1 MTRVSERSRYDM
13 SQLWVAVQ
21 IMHRNPKVLPFG
33 WRQFFYLF
41 EEYVDSVDNPG
52 TEMVWLLIEG
62 ARRFSKGVLRAAVDL
77 VDPKT
82 STTQDDFR
90 QLAWNI
96 TRQPVD
102 HSAAYLSIACL
113 NLVRHLSDEERASLI
128 VECPVKFGELLESD
142 ADQDSRRWFSASM
155 AFMYEEVR
163 AVSNNFPMT
172 KDAVLRLAAAITQ
185 LIGWDCKYPEIR
197 IRRDRLRTFQPGYAL
212 WNVKAVTET
221 FRPLTLAMTAPLD
234 WMIRNHYKMDRN
246 VEKCV
251 RLHAK
256 LAFCCA
262 SDPRAPLDLVAM
274 SALLVLAE
282 GLPEDPDTDYM
293 TSLPCDPVDVLT
305 VPGAYLLPTSSRN
318 SQYGPP
324 NVQPELDEFLKQLN
338 QCTNGV
344 EEEPNLLFREASR
357 RLYRLTPF
365 GVHQSRTYHTWVKSK
380 VEPDRI
386 TTTGSSVKRKADDS
400 RGGKSKRGKK

>member
-13 SQLWVAVQ
+13 PQLWFAVQ

-52 TEMVWLLIEG
+52 IEMVWLLMEG
-62 ARRFSKGVLRAAVDL
+62 ARRCPKAVLRAAVDL
-77 VDPKT
+77 VDPKK
-82 STTQDDFR
+82 STTSHDFR
-90 QLAWNI
+90 QLAWII

-113 NLVRHLSDEERASLI
+113 NLVRHLSDEERASLA
-128 VECPVKFGELLESD
+128 VECPVKFDELLESD

-197 IRRDRLRTFQPGYAL
+197 IRRDRLRNFQPGYAL
-212 WNVKAVTET
+212 WNVEAVTES
-221 FRPLTLAMTAPLD
+221 FRPLALAMTAPLD
-234 WMIRNHYKMDRN
+234 WMIRNHYKMDRK

-282 GLPEDPDTDYM
+282 GVPKDPETDYM
-293 TSLPCDPVDVLT
+293 MSLPCDPADVLT
-305 VPGAYLLPTSSRN
+305 APGAYLLPTSSRN
-318 SQYGPP
+318 SPYGPP
-324 NVQPELDEFLKQLN
+324 NVQPGLDEFLEQLSKR
-338 QCTNGV
+338 TEGV
-344 EEEPNLLFREASR
+344 QEELNLLFREASR
-357 RLYRLTPF
+357 RLYCLIPF
-365 GVHQSRTYHTWVKSK
+365 GVHQSRTYHAWVKGK

-386 TTTGSSVKRKADDS
+386 ITSGSSVKRNAEDS
-400 RGGKSKRGKK
+400 RGSNNKRCKT

>member
-1 MTRVSERSRYDM
+1 MTRVSERSHYDM
-13 SQLWVAVQ
+13 PQLWFAVQ

-52 TEMVWLLIEG
+52 IEMVWLLMEG
-62 ARRFSKGVLRAAVDL
+62 ARRCPKAVLRAAVNL
-77 VDPKT
+77 VDPEK
-82 STTQDDFR
+82 STVPHDFR
-90 QLAWNI
+90 QLAWII

-113 NLVRHLSDEERASLI
+113 NLVRHLSDEERASLT
-128 VECPVKFGELLESD
+128 VECPVKFDELLESD

-197 IRRDRLRTFQPGYAL
+197 IRRDRLRAFQPGYAL
-212 WNVKAVTET
+212 WNVEAVTES

-234 WMIRNHYKMDRN
+234 WMIRNHYKMNRK

-282 GLPEDPDTDYM
+282 GVPKDPETDYM
-293 TSLPCDPVDVLT
+293 TSLPCDPANVTT

-318 SQYGPP
+318 SPYGPP
-324 NVQPELDEFLKQLN
+324 NVQPELEEFLKQLN
-338 QCTNGV
+338 QRTEGV

-357 RLYRLTPF
+357 RLYDLIPF
-365 GVHQSRTYHTWVKSK
+365 GVHQSRTYHAWVKCK

-386 TTTGSSVKRKADDS
+386 ITTGSSVKRNAEDS
-400 RGGKSKRGKK
+400 RGSNSKRCKK